1 VVKKKEKQNKFS
13 AGNQM
18 NVADVKK
25 VVKKRKLCLKFPKIS
40 ATAAET
46 VATAAE
52 TVATAAK
59 TSATAAETV
68 ATAAETLATA
78 AETVATAAELKKR
91 RFRGPGKNKKEPVA
105 KEKKAKKQELLAR
118 AFFISST
125 LPLESPLRYKHWN
138 NVEKSSNHTVMELKN
153 FFQRYEAIYKI
164 KS

>member
-1 VVKKKEKQNKFS
+1 
-13 AGNQM
+13 M

-25 VVKKRKLCLKFPKIS
+25 VVNKRKLCSKFPKIS

-52 TVATAAK
+52 F
-59 TSATAAETV
+59 
-68 ATAAETLATA
+68 
-78 AETVATAAELKKR
+78 KKR
-91 RFRGPGKNKKEPVA
+91 RFRGPGKNKKEPVV

-153 FFQRYEAIYKI
+153 FFQRYEV

>member
-1 VVKKKEKQNKFS
+1 
-13 AGNQM
+13 M

-25 VVKKRKLCLKFPKIS
+25 VVNKRKLCSKFPKIS

-52 TVATAAK
+52 TSATAAETVATAAE

-68 ATAAETLATA
+68 ATAAEF
-78 AETVATAAELKKR
+78 KKR
-91 RFRGPGKNKKEPVA
+91 RFRGPGKNKKEPVV

-153 FFQRYEAIYKI
+153 FFQRYEV